1 MSEWITGTPRLN
13 ASISEVPAGVERM
26 PAAASASNAGGEE
39 AAVPD
44 AVVLDADRLQILREL
59 GPADGLGL
67 LPDAI
72 RAFRQD
78 AQTTLEALRTALGAG
93 QAAAVEAA
101 AHKLAGA
108 ASNIGAAGAAVLC
121 KDLERFG
128 REAGPD
134 LASIGMPVLTQ
145 LQSELEQ
152 VDVALERTLQ
162 GAS

>member
-1 MSEWITGTPRLN
+1 M
-13 ASISEVPAGVERM
+13 
-26 PAAASASNAGGEE
+26 
-39 AAVPD
+39 
-44 AVVLDADRLQILREL
+44 
-59 GPADGLGL
+59 
-67 LPDAI
+67 
-72 RAFRQD
+72 
-78 AQTTLEALRTALGAG
+78 
-93 QAAAVEAA
+93 EAA

-108 ASNIGAAGAAVLC
+108 ASNIGAVGAAVLC